1 VKPHINSDEVLPP
14 LSHNKHPVDGATVG
28 GMGSLWLQRLGQ
40 TCTLLLQK
48 SYFKKIHITNWT
60 LCLELN

>member
-1 VKPHINSDEVLPP
+1 MD
-14 LSHNKHPVDGATVG
+14 DGAMARGTG
-28 GMGSLWLQRLGQ
+28 LLWLQRLGQ